1 MWVDVFLAGCLI
13 FMNHCLCKWPNYM
26 CTLTM
31 SIVFFSFKII
41 TRLVKYMINITSISV
56 IAKIPH
62 KVVVQLLTTA
72 EYPIKTQSLNM
83 TYRVY
88 TDVRLQI
95 HNKHTIVYTC
105 MFCSK
110 WTSHSISHLRHCLW
124 SQGTSWLW
132 SYDSLDSQL
141 PFVLVQ
147 SIPIAIS
154 IWVQI
159 PLMGRCT
166 T

>member
-1 MWVDVFLAGCLI
+1 
-13 FMNHCLCKWPNYM
+13 M

-41 TRLVKYMINITSISV
+41 TRLVKYMINIKSISV

-88 TDVRLQI
+88 TDVRLTNPQ
-95 HNKHTIVYTC
+95 
-105 MFCSK
+105 
-110 WTSHSISHLRHCLW
+110 
-124 SQGTSWLW
+124 
-132 SYDSLDSQL
+132 
-141 PFVLVQ
+141 
-147 SIPIAIS
+147 
-154 IWVQI
+154 
-159 PLMGRCT
+159 
-166 T
+166 